1 MFYLF
6 FFDFEVMFV
15 LFFCQHSSFGCGL
28 FFFFLSRY
36 TIHLVHV
43 ILAVG
48 VVVCHCMTANGRP
61 RPRETA
67 DGG

>member
-6 FFDFEVMFV
+6 FFDFKVMFV
-15 LFFCQHSSFGCGL
+15 LFLPAFIPLLDVGY
-28 FFFFLSRY
+28 FFFLSRY

-48 VVVCHCMTANGRP
+48 VVVGHCMTANGRP
-61 RPRETA
+61 REA
-67 DGG
+67 AGGG